1 MERDQS
7 ELSEMGSACLFTV
20 AMVTRFIKTGRVTR
34 FWKLDGS
41 VDRVPTRTGKPGKP
55 GKMGRHF
62 PVREKS
68 GNFEQTGKVREKSGK
83 ITQNTG
89 KLR

>member
-1 MERDQS
+1 MAYFHQRIRTRIRIPNPFS
-7 ELSEMGSACLFTV
+7 TGTGSDSDPC
-20 AMVTRFIKTGRVTR
+20 M
-34 FWKLDGS
+34 DN
-41 VDRVPTRTGKPGKP
+41 RVPTQTGKP

-62 PVREKS
+62 PVKEKS

-89 KLR
+89 KTSENFRKCYVIF

>member
-1 MERDQS
+1 MTS
-7 ELSEMGSACLFTV
+7 NKLILHPLLHV
-20 AMVTRFIKTGRVTR
+20 IIKRLHKQPGFPLGLEKT
-34 FWKLDGS
+34 
-41 VDRVPTRTGKPGKP
+41 GKP

-83 ITQNTG
+83 TPENTG
-89 KLR
+89 KLRKFQKIVICYFSMIFK

>member
-1 MERDQS
+1 MK
-7 ELSEMGSACLFTV
+7 
-20 AMVTRFIKTGRVTR
+20 RFIVFVVNLTKFIVNKYYRYVFKMLLNTT
-34 FWKLDGS
+34 F
-41 VDRVPTRTGKPGKP
+41 TNPGFPLGLENLEKP

-89 KLR
+89 KLRKFEINIT